1 METNFITPET
11 ASNILAKTQLEALI
25 LAKQI
30 ASKDPSLV
38 PQEALTTAS
47 ATTQPKKEEAAP
59 AKEEPEE
66 EEEEDSGMGSL
77 FG

>member
-11 ASNILAKTQLEALI
+11 AGNILAKTQLEALI

-38 PQEALTTAS
+38 PQEALAAAS
-47 ATTQPKKEEAAP
+47 ATTTSSQPKKEEAAP
-59 AKEEPEE
+59 AEEE

-77 FG
+77 FD